1 MKMSKITVLIILG
14 CALLTT
20 TVQAKEHPGKEQI
33 LKDGY
38 QGPKTCET
46 CHPGKAREFL
56 DTVHWKHA
64 SKVDHVDNINPNEEY
79 GMKNRIYTM
88 CNGNDIVNN
97 LKEVPPNAL
106 GKTKFTGCNTCHP
119 GDQASVVGSTG
130 PEAEQ
135 SIDCLICHSS
145 KYDFSKRKAV
155 KDKNGKVVM
164 TQDRSTEAAANIG
177 RPAIKNC
184 MVCHEGAGGGA
195 MVKRGFSMAKNAEV
209 HVTMGITCVDCHQ
222 VKNHKFPTGR
232 DPNNWASDGIYM
244 TCAGE
249 CHSSTPHKDADYNR
263 HTAVIA
269 CQTCHIPKTG
279 GAFSK
284 DFTKWEKQSNGF
296 YEPSTLKREVNETAP
311 VYAWYNLTVS
321 NTPHFIGP
329 KGSRADGKSK
339 IYPFKIFQGKA
350 YFNKKDGQLLS
361 MDFAPPIANGDALAG
376 VASAAKILG
385 IKDYEPVPGWQTI
398 YFASSHQVT
407 PKNKALICA
416 NCHAVN
422 GVLNFKELGYGVKE
436 IEKLTSPELYFE
448 KLLKLQ
454 QENE

>member
-1 MKMSKITVLIILG
+1 MSGKMVAMVLG
-14 CALLTT
+14 CVLLATA
-20 TVQAKEHPGKEQI
+20 VQAKEHPGKEQI

-46 CHPGKAREFL
+46 CHPGKAVEFL
-56 DTVHWKHA
+56 GTVHWKHA
-64 SKVDHVDNINPNEEY
+64 SKIDHVDNLNPNEEY

-106 GKTKFTGCNTCHP
+106 GKTKFTGCNSCHP
-119 GDQASVVGSTG
+119 GDHASDVGSTG
-130 PEAEQ
+130 PQAEQ
-135 SIDCLICHSS
+135 AIDCLICHSF
-145 KYDFSKRKAV
+145 KYDFSKRKAI
-155 KDKNGKVVM
+155 KDASGKVVM

-177 RPAIKNC
+177 RPTIKNC
-184 MVCHEGAGGGA
+184 MVCHEAAGGGA
-195 MVKRGFSMAKNAEV
+195 MVKRGFSMAKDTEV
-209 HVTMGITCVDCHQ
+209 HVSKGIICVDCHK
-222 VKNHKFPTGR
+222 VKDHKFPTGR
-232 DPNNWASDGIYM
+232 DPNNWAHDGIYM
-244 TCAGE
+244 TCVGE
-249 CHSSTPHKDADYNR
+249 CHSLKPHSDADYNR
-263 HTAVIA
+263 HTATIA

-321 NTPHFIGP
+321 NTPQFIGP
-329 KGSRADGKSK
+329 KGSRTDGKSK

-350 YFNKKDGQLLS
+350 YFNKKDGQLMS
-361 MDFAPPIANGDALAG
+361 MDFAPPIATGDTLAG

-385 IKDYEPVPGWQTI
+385 ITEYEPVPGWQTI
-398 YFASSHQVT
+398 YFGSNHQVT
-407 PKNKALICA
+407 PKKKALTCA
-416 NCHAVN
+416 NCHAIN
-422 GVLNFKELGYGVKE
+422 GVLNFKELGYSSKE
-436 IEKLTSPELYFE
+436 VEKLTNPEIYFE
-448 KLLKLQ
+448 KLLKQQ